1 MEYQREREREGDPI
15 NLLRKVQL
23 SFVLASSNEN
33 QNYLK
38 PNNSTSHLL
47 WANTA
52 LFCLMGI

>member
-1 MEYQREREREGDPI
+1 MEYQREREREGVPI

-33 QNYLK
+33 QNYLR

-52 LFCLMGI
+52 LFV